1 MDHVPQR
8 PLLRAGDPR
17 PPRFARGATYHQ
29 DALPDSGLRAD
40 VLVECTA
47 APTLVADVPARL
59 SPDAIA
65 CLIGASGVGFRIPL
79 NLGALNCGL
88 MLTTTLHTAASTPA
102 ALQPER
108 VCAGGRGRAPL
119 GNPYIGAL
127 VNR

>member
-1 MDHVPQR
+1 MGGHCVVEHENPVRTGNRSARFSSPSHRLRRRVSRGWTTRDL
-8 PLLRAGDPR
+8 LLRAGDPR

-65 CLIGASGVGFRIPL
+65 CLIGASGVGFRIP
-79 NLGALNCGL
+79 
-88 MLTTTLHTAASTPA
+88 STS
-102 ALQPER
+102 
-108 VCAGGRGRAPL
+108 GH
-119 GNPYIGAL
+119 
-127 VNR
+127 